1 MSPSPTDKKQRGKA
15 VSPHWKKG
23 VQQGSAGDRK
33 RKAESEER
41 GHGGSRCRDPR
52 AVSDV
57 VGGRTFPVSSPV
69 TLLLGMR
76 IPVSFLVCHQP
87 KLTVKPRAYARSSSP
102 VVDKPPPFC
111 PSAFRGMYPLFS
123 PSDFF
128 ITRRHRLLLLCLLGM
143 VSQLVPKSARLRL
156 LRAFTS
162 RSWIHS
168 ELVMFL
174 WSGVN
179 TCVATTTRRQEV

>member
-1 MSPSPTDKKQRGKA
+1 MKKL
-15 VSPHWKKG
+15 VM
-23 VQQGSAGDRK
+23 V
-33 RKAESEER
+33 
-41 GHGGSRCRDPR
+41 GH
-52 AVSDV
+52 DV
-57 VGGRTFPVSSPV
+57 AILALCLMLWAAARSPVSSPV

-87 KLTVKPRAYARSSSP
+87 KLTVKPRANARSSSP

-179 TCVATTTRRQEV
+179 TCVATTTRRQEVWLSPTFLRFLSSTRCWHGPEHIRSRCVT